1 MLLQFFFSVLSIV
14 LITLIPSAIYI
25 ALLHERLTDEQP
37 SSIKVPFVSLAV
49 GSLLGNVFYHLLPEA
64 LNLENSSPSTLL
76 SLTAIL
82 AGILIFLFGE
92 QVLQQYHHGHGHSH
106 FEENSDIDI
115 AHQDRHE
122 HRLPAHFSHL
132 LISSD
137 IIHGFLDG
145 AAIGAS
151 FLSSNVVG
159 ISTSIA
165 VFFHEVPHVL
175 GDMIVMASMGIPRP
189 RLIVYVGLMTLASLT
204 GAGFV
209 NFLQGIVPARIHETV
224 QGLLLSLATG
234 NFLYIALADLIP
246 EVLIRK
252 YPTQNRGYM
261 HYVYIIA
268 GCALMLFL
276 KIAVHSHDN

>member
-1 MLLQFFFSVLSIV
+1 MLLQFLYSALSIV
-14 LITLIPSAIYI
+14 FITLTPSTIYI
-25 ALLHERLTDEQP
+25 VLLHERLTDEQQR
-37 SSIKVPFVSLAV
+37 SIKVPFVSLAI

-64 LNLENSSPSTLL
+64 LNLDHASPSSLL
-76 SLTAIL
+76 PLTSIL
-82 AGILIFLFGE
+82 AGILLFLFGE

-106 FEENSDIDI
+106 FEENSDIDTV
-115 AHQDRHE
+115 HHDHNE
-122 HRLPAHFSHL
+122 HYIPAHFSHL

-137 IIHGFLDG
+137 ILHGFVDG

-151 FLSSNVVG
+151 FLSSNLVG

-189 RLIVYVGLMTLASLT
+189 RLIVYAGLMTLASLT

-209 NFLQGIVPARIHETV
+209 NFLQGIVPVRIHETV
-224 QGLLLSLATG
+224 QELLLCLATG

-252 YPTQNRGYM
+252 SPTQNREYM
-261 HYVYIIA
+261 HHAYIIA
-268 GCALMLFL
+268 GCALMLIL
-276 KIAVHSHDN
+276 KIVVHNHEI